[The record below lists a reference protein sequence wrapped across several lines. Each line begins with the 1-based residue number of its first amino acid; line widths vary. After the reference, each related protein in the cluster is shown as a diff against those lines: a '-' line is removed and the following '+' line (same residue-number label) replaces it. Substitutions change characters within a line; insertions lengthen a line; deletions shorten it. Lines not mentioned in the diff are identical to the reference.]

1 MERYQVRTV
10 KALLEDPETFSIST
24 LALSTANR
32 VTRTDCRQ
40 GDNLGASPT
49 LACVNNEQVER
60 IERSEC
66 VRGGRPQDFARSGE
80 RTQRGVQYPPCHVAR
95 RWTRHYQIGC
105 SELAA
110 LWTGL

>member
-40 GDNLGASPT
+40 GDNVGASPT
-49 LACVNNEQVER
+49 LACVSNEQVER
-60 IERSEC
+60 TDRA
-66 VRGGRPQDFARSGE
+66 D
-80 RTQRGVQYPPCHVAR
+80 T
-95 RWTRHYQIGC
+95 QIGSSERCGVHVLHDAGTLKMLRKAFC
-105 SELAA
+105 SAGA
-110 LWTGL
+110 WTFGGSEST

>member
-32 VTRTDCRQ
+32 LTRTDCRQ

-49 LACVNNEQVER
+49 LGCVNNEQVER
-60 IERSEC
+60 TDRADTQIGI
-66 VRGGRPQDFARSGE
+66 VTPTDAIARPSARP
-80 RTQRGVQYPPCHVAR
+80 VPR
-95 RWTRHYQIGC
+95 RWSGANLPDQDG
-105 SELAA
+105 AA
-110 LWTGL
+110 PISVQEERIHEYF